1 MSSTMMTAAGTRE
14 VGLGSGGLGSGAGEA
29 CLGRGGLAS
38 LGERVANPRI
48 ASARGNPIASGTV
61 ATMAACTL
69 A

>member
-1 MSSTMMTAAGTRE
+1 MSSTTMMAAGTRG
-14 VGLGSGGLGSGAGEA
+14 VGLGRGGLGSGAGEA
-29 CLGRGGLAS
+29 CLGKGGLAN
-38 LGERVANPRI
+38 LGERDANPRI